1 MKLTVFQSDKGDCT
15 LVTGADGKLMLAD
28 GGMGVSYTAHVA
40 PHLNALRLQDKKLD
54 LVYLSH
60 IDDDHIGG
68 ILRML
73 DDEVDWRVHEHML
86 KTGNMA
92 HKPPT
97 SKRPPVISNIWHNAF
112 HELVGQ
118 NAGAIENMLAA
129 SAVALS
135 GTTNAQIE
143 QVALSQSNLA
153 NSTAQALKL
162 ARRVGIDQLKIPL
175 NKPASGKLMFVRETK
190 RAIKLGGMSLFIIGP
205 FKEDLE
211 ILRNDWNKWLNENAD
226 ALKKIQQQAKTD
238 AHDIADEVERIIQP
252 LLAQAKAMGNRSKVT
267 PPNLASLM
275 LLVTEGK
282 KNLLLTGDGHA
293 DDILKGLAH
302 YGKFDASGKLKV
314 DVLKVQHHG
323 AEHNIHEEFCRRIIA
338 ANYVFC
344 GNGFMTNPE
353 TDVID
358 LIVKTRLKEPGN
370 FKLWF
375 NSNSGIPG
383 MNADNVEQMKK
394 VEAWVGKLVAQNSKR
409 LKASF
414 MEGNN
419 DKFELEI

>member
-28 GGMGVSYTAHVA
+28 GGMSASYSAHVA

-73 DDEVDWRVHEHML
+73 DDEIDWRVHEHML
-86 KTGNMA
+86 KSGNTA

-129 SAVALS
+129 SAIALS

-162 ARRVGIDQLKIPL
+162 ARRVGTDQLKIPL

-190 RAIKLGGMSLFIIGP
+190 RAVNLGRMSLFLIGP

-211 ILRNDWNKWLNENAD
+211 ILRSDWNKWLRENAD

-238 AHDIADEVERIIQP
+238 AQDIADEVERIIQP

-282 KNLLLTGDGHA
+282 KKLLLTGDGHA
-293 DDILKGLAH
+293 DAEAIRV
-302 YGKFDASGKLKV
+302 KLSAG
-314 DVLKVQHHG
+314 Q
-323 AEHNIHEEFCRRIIA
+323 
-338 ANYVFC
+338 
-344 GNGFMTNPE
+344 
-353 TDVID
+353 
-358 LIVKTRLKEPGN
+358 
-370 FKLWF
+370 
-375 NSNSGIPG
+375 
-383 MNADNVEQMKK
+383 
-394 VEAWVGKLVAQNSKR
+394 
-409 LKASF
+409 
-414 MEGNN
+414 
-419 DKFELEI
+419 